1 MAWGK
6 TDEQKAAD
14 EIQRAA
20 QQELAQRERDEAE
33 YWKSPLGQADWALQN
48 GNTFF
53 QIEIP
58 HTTLRGVTN
67 AAYNSRTQASQKHH
81 SGATDVLSQIE
92 ELGWHL
98 AHASWVYMQTGQ
110 NSRDKFLA
118 SGQQVVVSGEVVGI
132 YLFRRT

>member
-1 MAWGK
+1 MPWGR
-6 TDEQKAAD
+6 TDEQKASDGA
-14 EIQRAA
+14 QRAA
-20 QQELAQRERDEAE
+20 QKAQAQRERDEAK
-33 YWKSPLGQADWALQN
+33 YWESPLGQADWALRN

-67 AAYNSRTQASQKHH
+67 AAYNSRTQASQRHH
-81 SGATDVLSQIE
+81 DGATDLLAQIE
-92 ELGWHL
+92 QLGWHL
-98 AHASWVYMQTGQ
+98 EHASWVYMQTGQ